1 MIWLSAIPFNKR
13 PLPQDEDQ
21 CIRTPEILRARPED
35 SMHLTKAEM
44 RRNFLQ
50 TTAMGERKLPAL
62 LQQTSFLIAF
72 KYLRKHL

>member
-1 MIWLSAIPFNKR
+1 
-13 PLPQDEDQ
+13 
-21 CIRTPEILRARPED
+21 
-35 SMHLTKAEM
+35 MHLTKAEM